1 MQEYSSNARLFRQ
14 DSFYS
19 LIELR
24 VMNVKSIILILILL
38 TTLFHAVEGQGHQ
51 VKNAF
56 IETESGKRSVEIQ
69 YFPGNEEWANDIL
82 NTVSKGFPLLEEHIG
97 VPCPVNWDIKIIQVS
112 SLKQGVGGVNR
123 GPDGIEVPAD
133 TSPGVIIH
141 ELCHY
146 WFGYQP
152 SLKWSNWVLE
162 GFPEAYSVSV
172 LRELG
177 HPDGYSLWYNR
188 LDQYEEA
195 KAAIGD
201 LPLSEVGYVP
211 NFEDPRVGMLYSKAM
226 VFCTWM
232 ILYFGEETMHTI
244 NQKVVFENPLYS
256 EDYQAIVEEV
266 TGEDLDWLFSGWV
279 YQGDY
284 IYQGKKVSF
293 QWFAGD
299 GDNDGIN
306 TMEEIRR
313 GMSPL
318 VGDTDK
324 DGLPDG
330 YELLIKTDPDSKDTD
345 SDGLDDAEEV
355 LVNIDGK
362 NTEWGEPILSDE
374 KGGSSLSD
382 SQDIKG
388 LYATADRRYL
398 YFMIEMEKPSTAFH
412 TGIRIDIDND
422 GKTDFIFF
430 RVYDN
435 LHLSTWEEGKWVE
448 TIADPSLLR
457 GTFMVVDSVME
468 FRIPRRMSQIT
479 FPDTFTVWAYE
490 VSVAE
495 GELGDRTSTVILSID
510 ELVQE
515 VSNPL
520 NPDTDGDGL
529 LDGEDPDPLVAPPE
543 LSSAD
548 TQPPASQE
556 ETQEP
561 QPSEL
566 PVQSPEPPPA
576 SPQETP
582 LAAWAVVIGMILFLR
597 LTRTR

>member
-1 MQEYSSNARLFRQ
+1 
-14 DSFYS
+14 
-19 LIELR
+19 
-24 VMNVKSIILILILL
+24 MNVKSVLLILILL
-38 TTLFHAVEGQGHQ
+38 TALCQAVEGQGHN
-51 VKNAF
+51 VKSTY
-56 IETESGKRSVEIQ
+56 IETESGKRSVEVQ
-69 YFPGNEEWANDIL
+69 YSPGDEEWANDIL
-82 NTVSKGFPLLEEHIG
+82 NTVREGFPLLEKHIG
-97 VPCPVNWDIKIIQVS
+97 VPCPVKWDIKIIEVS

-146 WFGYQP
+146 WFGNQP

-162 GFPEAYSVSV
+162 GFPEAYSISV

-177 HPDGYSLWYNR
+177 HPDAYSLWYNR

-201 LPLSEVGYVP
+201 LPLSDVGYTP

-256 EDYQAIVEEV
+256 EDYQAIVEEI

-284 IYQGKKVSF
+284 IYQGKTVSF
-293 QWFAGD
+293 PWFAGD
-299 GDNDGIN
+299 GDHDGIN

-318 VGDTDK
+318 EGDTDN

-330 YELLIKTDPDSKDTD
+330 YELLIRTDPDNKDTD

-355 LVNIDGK
+355 LVDIDGK
-362 NTEWGEPILSDE
+362 NTEWGEPIVSDE

-398 YFMIEMEKPSTAFH
+398 YFMIEMDKPSTAFH
-412 TGIRIDIDND
+412 TGIRIDVDND

-435 LHLSTWEEGKWVE
+435 LHLSTWKEGEWVE

-468 FRIPRRMSQIT
+468 VRIPRRMSQVT

-495 GELGDRTSTVILSID
+495 GELGDKTSTVTPSID
-510 ELVQE
+510 GLVQE
-515 VSNPL
+515 VTNPL

-529 LDGEDPDPLVAPPE
+529 LDGEDPDPLVPVE
-543 LSSAD
+543 LPSAG
-548 TQPPASQE
+548 THPPASQE

-561 QPSEL
+561 QPSEV
-566 PVQSPEPPPA
+566 PVKTPEPSPE
-576 SPQETP
+576 SSQETP
-582 LAAWAVVIGMILFLR
+582 LTTWAVVIGMIFFLR
-597 LTRTR
+597 LTRAR

>member
-1 MQEYSSNARLFRQ
+1 
-14 DSFYS
+14 
-19 LIELR
+19 
-24 VMNVKSIILILILL
+24 MNVRAIGLVVLL
-38 TTLFHAVEGQGHQ
+38 LLACSQSVKTQGHQ

-69 YFPGNEEWANDIL
+69 YTPGNEEWAEDIL
-82 NTVSKGFPLLEEHIG
+82 NTVSQGFPLLEKHIG
-97 VPCPVNWDIKIIQVS
+97 VPCPVTWDIKIIEAS
-112 SLKQGVGGVNR
+112 SLRKGVGGVNR
-123 GPDGIEVPAD
+123 GPGGIEVPAD

-177 HPDGYSLWYNR
+177 HPDAYSLWYNR

-195 KAAIGD
+195 RAAIGD
-201 LPLSEVGYVP
+201 LPLSEVGYTP

-226 VFCTWM
+226 VFCTWL
-232 ILYFGEETMHTI
+232 ILYFGEETMYTI
-244 NQKVVFENPLYS
+244 NQRVVFENPLYS
-256 EDYQAIVEEV
+256 EDYQAIVEEI
-266 TGEDLDWLFSGWV
+266 TGENLDWLFSGWV
-279 YQGDY
+279 HQGDY
-284 IYQGKKVSF
+284 FYQNEKVSF

-299 GDNDGIN
+299 GDKDGIN
-306 TMEEIRR
+306 TMEEIRT
-313 GMSPL
+313 GTSPL
-318 VGDTDK
+318 VEDTDK

-330 YELLIKTDPDSKDTD
+330 YELLIKTDPNSKDTD
-345 SDGLDDAEEV
+345 KDGLEDASEV

-374 KGGSSLSD
+374 EGGSSLSD
-382 SQDIKG
+382 SQDMRR
-388 LYATADRRYL
+388 LYVTADKRYL
-398 YFMIEMEKPSTAFH
+398 YFMIEMDRPSTAFH
-412 TGIRIDIDND
+412 TGIRIDVDND

-435 LHLSTWEEGKWVE
+435 LHLSTWEEGEWVE

-457 GTFMVVDSVME
+457 GTFMVVDIVME
-468 FRIPRRMSQIT
+468 FRIPRRMSQVT

-490 VSVAE
+490 VSVVE
-495 GELGDRTSTVILSID
+495 GELGDRTAIATLSIN

-529 LDGEDPDPLVAPPE
+529 LDGEDSNPLVPSAE
-543 LSSAD
+543 LSPPD
-548 TQPPASQE
+548 TQPSTPQE
-556 ETQEP
+556 EETSHEP

-566 PVQSPEPPPA
+566 PPQSSEPPPA
-576 SPQETP
+576 ESPQETS
-582 LAAWAVVIGMILFLR
+582 LAGWAVVVGMMLFLR
-597 LTRTR
+597 LTRAR

>member
-1 MQEYSSNARLFRQ
+1 MNIKAIGLGVLM
-14 DSFYS
+14 
-19 LIELR
+19 LIACFHVVDAQGYQ
-24 VMNVKSIILILILL
+24 VM
-38 TTLFHAVEGQGHQ
+38 
-51 VKNAF
+51 NAF
-56 IETESGKRSVEIQ
+56 IETESGKRTVEIR
-69 YFPGNEEWANDIL
+69 YTPGNEEWAKDIF
-82 NTVSKGFPLLEEHIG
+82 NTVRKGFPLLEEHIG
-97 VPCPVNWDIKIIQVS
+97 VPCPVDWDIKIIEAS

-123 GPDGIEVPAD
+123 GPEGIEVPAD

-141 ELCHY
+141 ELSHY
-146 WFGYQP
+146 WFGHQL

-162 GFPEAYSVSV
+162 GFPEAYTVYI

-177 HPDGYSLWYNR
+177 HPEAYSLWYSR

-195 KAAIGD
+195 RAAIGD
-201 LPLSEVGYVP
+201 LPLSEVGYTP
-211 NFEDPRVGMLYSKAM
+211 NFEDPRVGLLYSKAM
-226 VFCTWM
+226 VFSTWL

-244 NQKVVFENPLYS
+244 NQRVIFENPLYS
-256 EDYQAIVEEV
+256 EDYQAIVEEI

-279 YQGDY
+279 YPGDY
-284 IYQGKKVSF
+284 FYQEEKVSF

-306 TMEEIRR
+306 TMEEIRQ

-318 VGDTDK
+318 VGDTDR

-330 YELLIKTDPDSKDTD
+330 YEVLIRTDPDSRDTD
-345 SDGLDDAEEV
+345 NDGLDDAEEV

-374 KGGSSLSD
+374 KNDDPLPD

-388 LYATADRRYL
+388 VYATADKRYL
-398 YFMIEMEKPSTAFH
+398 YFMIDMDRPSTAFH

-422 GKTDFIFF
+422 GQTDFIFF

-435 LHLSTWEEGKWVE
+435 LHLSTWEEGEWVE
-448 TIADPSLLR
+448 TIVDPSLLR

-468 FRIPRRMSQIT
+468 FKVPRRMSQVT
-479 FPDTFTVWAYE
+479 FPDTFTMWAYE
-490 VSVAE
+490 VSVVK
-495 GELGDRTSTVILSID
+495 GELGDRTSTVTLSTN

-515 VSNPL
+515 MSNPL

-529 LDGEDPDPLVAPPE
+529 LDGVDPDPLVPLVVP
-543 LSSAD
+543 SAD
-548 TQPPASQE
+548 TQSQE
-556 ETQEP
+556 PLEEAQEP

-566 PVQSPEPPPA
+566 PLQSPEP
-576 SPQETP
+576 SPESPRETP
-582 LAAWAVVIGMILFLR
+582 LAGWAVAVGMVLFLR
-597 LTRTR
+597 LNRAR